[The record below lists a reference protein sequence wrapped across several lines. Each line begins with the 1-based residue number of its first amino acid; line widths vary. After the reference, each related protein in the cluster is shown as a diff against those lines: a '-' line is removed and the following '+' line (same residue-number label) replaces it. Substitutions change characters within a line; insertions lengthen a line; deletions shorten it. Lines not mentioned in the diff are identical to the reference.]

1 MRNVGVTNVAI
12 VESEVI
18 TPRNRRLLTRLL
30 GSVCFAAL
38 VTLVVVRHDI
48 EPATIPGF
56 LVATLALYLAW
67 PAYTAR
73 LPPGFAWPVRP
84 SGIITAIL
92 LNLVLAVATPL
103 LQGEPVLVTTVALR
117 LALMV
122 PAAFG
127 IAMGASVMHELLRPF
142 RRPS

>member
-18 TPRNRRLLTRLL
+18 TPRNHRLSTRLL
-30 GSVCFAAL
+30 GSVSFAAL
-38 VTLVVVRHDI
+38 VTLLVVRHDV

-56 LVATLALYLAW
+56 LVATLVVYLAW

-73 LPPGFAWPVRP
+73 LPPGYTWPVRP
-84 SGIITAIL
+84 SGIITVLL
-92 LNLVLAVATPL
+92 LNLVLVVASL
-103 LQGEPVLVTTVALR
+103 LLRGEPVVVTTVAPR

-122 PAAFG
+122 PATFA
-127 IAMGASVMHELLRPF
+127 IAVGASVMHALRW
-142 RRPS
+142 PSTGPS